1 MKATVT
7 SARIVLGLVFFA
19 AGLAGFLLINNP
31 PPAPPGL
38 AGAFQDVFF
47 RSHWVL
53 FVDGV
58 EFISGVLLLTNR
70 FVPLALT
77 LLGAVLSNI
86 LAFHITMNPAGIVPG
101 VVLTSLWAVVA
112 WSVRSSLAPLF
123 VAKTQTAKA
132 VVRAIELRSPQHA
145 AA

>member
-1 MKATVT
+1 MKATVAT
-7 SARIVLGLVFFA
+7 ARIILGLAFFA
-19 AGLAGFLLINNP
+19 AGLAGFLLINHP

-86 LAFHITMNPAGIVPG
+86 LVFHITMNLAGIVPG
-101 VVLTSLWAVVA
+101 LVLTSAWVIVA
-112 WSVRSSLAPLF
+112 WSHRASLAPLF
-123 VAKTQTAKA
+123 AAKPSSRQADVVALAPRNA
-132 VVRAIELRSPQHA
+132 RHA